1 MLMSMIVVVSYLYNL
16 VISNNEGEQNDNT
29 RQIQS

>member
-1 MLMSMIVVVSYLYNL
+1 MLMLMIVVVSYLYNL
-16 VISNNEGEQNDNT
+16 VILNNEGEQNDNT

>member
-1 MLMSMIVVVSYLYNL
+1 MSMLMIVVVSYLYNL
-16 VISNNEGEQNDNT
+16 VILNNEGEQNDNT

>member
-1 MLMSMIVVVSYLYNL
+1 MIAVANYLYNL